1 MTYLSTGELAKRLE
15 VSVRTLRYYDQI
27 GLVQPTERGNGGKR
41 LYTEDDIFT
50 LEKILILKDL
60 SLSLEDSKQI
70 IQEQS
75 MASILSAHR
84 SSLTEQVET
93 LDESIRHTTSLI
105 HVLELEGEIK
115 WQDLLTLVVDRKK
128 EKNWAFY
135 FTDEE
140 QQLLE
145 MQLPSLE
152 SQDISTKKWMNLIK
166 RIELCIKNGASPKS
180 EEAQI
185 IMDDMNIL
193 SDETFNGDQELMD
206 KFWEVRKSGEASA
219 ELRLY
224 PIRQEIIDFIEQAL
238 SV

>member
-115 WQDLLTLVVDRKK
+115 WQDLLTLVVDYKK
-128 EKNWAFY
+128 EKNWASY

-152 SQDISTKKWMNLIK
+152 SQNISTKKWMNLIK
-166 RIELCIKNGASPKS
+166 RIELCIKNGASPNS

-193 SDETFNGDQELMD
+193 SEETFHGDQELMD
-206 KFWEVRKSGEASA
+206 KFWEVRKSEEASA